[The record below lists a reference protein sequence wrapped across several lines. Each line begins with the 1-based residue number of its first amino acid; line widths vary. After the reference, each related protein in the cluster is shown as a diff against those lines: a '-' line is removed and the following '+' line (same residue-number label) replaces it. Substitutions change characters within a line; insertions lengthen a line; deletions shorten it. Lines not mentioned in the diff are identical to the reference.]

1 MAGTK
6 ITALNTL
13 ATPALTDVLVV
24 VDVSEGTEGV
34 TKKIAYGDFVTAL
47 NTDIDSVGN
56 ADNALVAQEALT
68 VEITDVSARTTTSSG
83 LVMTDATGNNS
94 ALLGTLLEVYYDHTT
109 DTLHAPNIASENISS
124 DSDLWYSYTDGTRT
138 VVRSDLDVYFRG
150 VNTNGTS
157 AYIQGGPAD
166 ELDVTATGGNAFEG
180 LTAIQPWTSV
190 LSYGPD
196 GTEYTSALLGLD
208 QTGMHTR
215 YGYSKIASTGA
226 TYDHNVKHD
235 FKINNVTV
243 LDVDSVST
251 TMTGN
256 VKLPSLPTS
265 DPSGTGLLWNDGGT
279 LVFSGS
285 TAGGGGGGGGGLS
298 GYDVSQYE
306 VLTTPEDILQYSS
319 IDAQTSQLLYSLNPN
334 VSPAETADQPNN
346 AQVTY
351 TLSANQQF
359 GFRTVG
365 GFRTQLFNIAAGT
378 TASTGL
384 QLAGPTSN
392 NSGVEIIGNVKLSS
406 LPSSDPSEAGLLWND
421 GGTPVFSGSTSGG
434 GPDFSPAISVTNSAN
449 GRGLRIESISSATS
463 LYLTDSDINDAI
475 IMEASRFDGITFNHP
490 VIGNT
495 NSSQN
500 VMFTTTTNGMFL
512 YLTPRLQNSIPTLSD
527 EIASKFYVDSQVGN
541 KLSGTGSP
549 EGAVSAPVGTLYTDD
564 NGGPGTTLYVKES
577 GTGGTGWA
585 AK

>member
-109 DTLHAPNIASENISS
+109 DTLHAPNIVSENISS

-285 TAGGGGGGGGGLS
+285 T
-298 GYDVSQYE
+298 
-306 VLTTPEDILQYSS
+306 
-319 IDAQTSQLLYSLNPN
+319 
-334 VSPAETADQPNN
+334 
-346 AQVTY
+346 
-351 TLSANQQF
+351 
-359 GFRTVG
+359 
-365 GFRTQLFNIAAGT
+365 
-378 TASTGL
+378 
-384 QLAGPTSN
+384 
-392 NSGVEIIGNVKLSS
+392 
-406 LPSSDPSEAGLLWND
+406 
-421 GGTPVFSGSTSGG
+421 SGG
-434 GPDFSPAISVTNSAN
+434 GPDFSPAISVTNGVD
-449 GRGLRIESISSATS
+449 GRGVRIESLAGETWTS
-463 LYLTDSDINDAI
+463 FYLTDSDINDAI

-564 NGGPGTTLYVKES
+564 AGGAGTTLYVKES
-577 GTGGTGWA
+577 GTGATGWA